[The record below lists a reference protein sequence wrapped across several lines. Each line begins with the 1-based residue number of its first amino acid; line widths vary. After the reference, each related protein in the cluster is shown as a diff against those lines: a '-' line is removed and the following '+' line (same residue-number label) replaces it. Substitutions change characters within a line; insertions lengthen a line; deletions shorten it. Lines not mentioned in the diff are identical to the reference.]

1 MSTPKVSVVIPTY
14 NRAHLI
20 GETLESVLAQTFG
33 DYEIVVIDDG
43 STDDTRSVV
52 AKVAPQA
59 RYIYQENT
67 GIPEVLNVC
76 IREAHGEYIQHLG
89 SDDVLIED
97 TLARSVALLDAH
109 PDVAMVHGAAWLIDG
124 ASERLSI
131 SRPDFAT
138 GDYIRS
144 GREEIRDL
152 LFSNHIVAPTAMV
165 RRQVML
171 ETGLFDAR
179 FGLYEDWNLW
189 TRIARKHDIAYC
201 HEPLV
206 NYRVHSGPSGSIF
219 HTASTHDIDLYRR
232 MHLDEVLNDP
242 SLRDVY
248 AGVKRKALAL
258 HHMVVGKR
266 GCETGEMWYARRAA
280 VKAAFSHPSA
290 VPAAVRLFA
299 RTLAPT
305 PLVKFVRRRREKR
318 AHRLTAS
325 GATTQGASE

>member
-1 MSTPKVSVVIPTY
+1 MSLPKVTVIIPTY

-20 GETLESVLAQTFG
+20 GETLESVLAQTLD
-33 DYEIVVIDDG
+33 DYEIVVVDDG

-52 AKVAPQA
+52 AKVAPGA

-76 IREAHGEYIQHLG
+76 IREARGEYIQHLG
-89 SDDVLIED
+89 SDDLLVED
-97 TLARSVALLDAH
+97 TLARSAALLDAH
-109 PDVAMVHGAAWLIDG
+109 PEVALVYGAAWLIDG
-124 ASERLSI
+124 ASKRLSVC
-131 SRPDFAT
+131 RPDFAT

-152 LFSNHIVAPTAMV
+152 LFSNHIVAPTVMA
-165 RRQVML
+165 RRQVVL
-171 ETGLFDAR
+171 EAGLFDVR
-179 FGLYEDWNLW
+179 FRLYEDWNLW
-189 TRIARKHDIAYC
+189 MRIARKHDIAYS

-206 NYRVHSGPSGSIF
+206 NYRVHDGPSGSIF

-232 MHLDEVLNDP
+232 MQLDEVLNDP

-248 AGVKRKALAL
+248 AGVRRRALAV
-258 HHMVVGKR
+258 HHLAVGKR
-266 GCETGEMWYARRAA
+266 GRETGEKWYARRSA

-299 RTLAPT
+299 RTFAPA
-305 PLVKFVRRRREKR
+305 PLVDFVHRRREKR
-318 AHRLTAS
+318 AHKPTTT
-325 GATTQGASE
+325 GAMPQGAPE

>member
-33 DYEIVVIDDG
+33 DYEIVVVDDG

-52 AKVAPQA
+52 TRIAPQA

-76 IREAHGEYIQHLG
+76 LREARGEYIQHLG
-89 SDDVLIED
+89 SDDVLVED

-109 PDVAMVHGAAWLIDG
+109 PDVAMVHGAAWLIDE

-131 SRPDFAT
+131 SRPGFAT

-152 LFSNHIVAPTAMV
+152 LFSNHIVAPTVMA

-171 ETGLFDAR
+171 EMGIYDAR

-189 TRIARKHDIAYC
+189 TRIAKKHDIAYS

-206 NYRVHSGPSGSIF
+206 NYRVHGGPSGSIF
-219 HTASTHDIDLYRR
+219 HTASAHDIDLYRR
-232 MHLDEVLNDP
+232 MHLDDVLNDP
-242 SLRDVY
+242 SVRDIY
-248 AGVKRKALAL
+248 AGVKRRALAL
-258 HHMVVGKR
+258 HHLVVGKR
-266 GCETGEMWYARRAA
+266 ACETGEMWYARRSA
-280 VKAAFSHPSA
+280 VRAAFSHPSA
-290 VPAAVRLFA
+290 AAAAARLFA
-299 RTLAPT
+299 RTLAPA
-305 PLVKFVRRRREKR
+305 PLVNFVRRRREKR
-318 AHRLTAS
+318 TQRP
-325 GATTQGASE
+325 ATFGTTSQRAPE

>member
-1 MSTPKVSVVIPTY
+1 MSTPKVSVIIPTY

-20 GETLESVLAQTFG
+20 GETLESVLAQTYT
-33 DYEIVVIDDG
+33 DYEIVIVDDG

-52 AKVAPQA
+52 EMVAPQA
-59 RYIYQENT
+59 RYIYQENM

-76 IREAHGEYIQHLG
+76 IREARGEYIHHLG
-89 SDDVLIED
+89 SDDLLVED
-97 TLARSVALLDAH
+97 TLARSAALLDAH
-109 PDVAMVHGAAWLIDG
+109 PDVAMVHGAAWLIDEAG
-124 ASERLSI
+124 ERLSV

-144 GREEIRDL
+144 GREEIHDL
-152 LFSNHIVAPTAMV
+152 LFSNHIVAPTVMA
-165 RRQVML
+165 RRRVML

-189 TRIARKHDIAYC
+189 TRIAKKHDITYV

-219 HTASTHDIDLYRR
+219 HTATTHDIDLYRR

-248 AGVKRKALAL
+248 AGVKRRVLAL

-266 GCETGEMWYARRAA
+266 ACETGEMWYARRSAA
-280 VKAAFSHPSA
+280 KAAFSHPSA
-290 VPAAVRLFA
+290 MPGAARLLA
-299 RTLAPT
+299 RTLAPS
-305 PLVKFVRRRREKR
+305 PLVAFVRRRRER
-318 AHRLTAS
+318 AHGLATAA
-325 GATTQGASE
+325 ATTQAARE

>member
-20 GETLESVLAQTFG
+20 GETLESVLAQTFS
-33 DYEIVVIDDG
+33 DYEIVVVDDG
-43 STDDTRSVV
+43 SIDDTRSVV
-52 AKVAPQA
+52 ARVAPQA
-59 RYIYQENT
+59 RYIYQKNT

-76 IREAHGEYIQHLG
+76 VRAARGEYIQHLG
-89 SDDVLIED
+89 SDDVLIDD

-109 PDVAMVHGAAWLIDG
+109 PDVALVHGAAWLIDG
-124 ASERLSI
+124 ESKRLSI
-131 SRPDFAT
+131 SRPTFAT

-152 LFSNHIVAPTAMV
+152 LFSNHIVAPTVMV

-171 ETGLFDAR
+171 ETGLFDGR

-189 TRIARKHDIAYC
+189 TRIAKKHDIAYS

-219 HTASTHDIDLYRR
+219 HTASTHDIDLYRG

-248 AGVKRKALAL
+248 AGVRRKAMAL
-258 HHMVVGKR
+258 HHMVVANR
-266 GCETGEMWYARRAA
+266 GCETGEMWYARRSAI
-280 VKAAFSHPSA
+280 KAAFAHPSA
-290 VPAAVRLFA
+290 VPSATRLFA

-305 PLVKFVRRRREKR
+305 PLVNFVRRRREKR
-318 AHRLTAS
+318 AHEAATP
-325 GATTQGASE
+325 GATTQELPE

>member
-33 DYEIVVIDDG
+33 DYESVVVDDG
-43 STDDTRSVV
+43 STDNTRSVLK
-52 AKVAPQA
+52 KVAPEA
-59 RYIYQENT
+59 RYIYQENK

-76 IREAHGEYIQHLG
+76 IREARGEYIQHLG

-97 TLARSVALLDAH
+97 TLARSVTLLDAH
-109 PDVAMVHGAAWLIDG
+109 PEVALVHGAAWLIDG
-124 ASERLSI
+124 DSKRFSV
-131 SRPDFAT
+131 SRPAFAT

-152 LFSNHIVAPTAMV
+152 LFSNHIVAPTVMV

-171 ETGLFDAR
+171 DTGLFDAR

-189 TRIARKHDIAYC
+189 TRIAKKHDIAYC

-219 HTASTHDIDLYRR
+219 HTATTHDIDRYRR
-232 MHLDEVLNDP
+232 MHLDEVLNDA
-242 SLRDVY
+242 SLGDVY
-248 AGVKRKALAL
+248 AGVRRKALAL
-258 HHMVVGKR
+258 HHMVVGMR
-266 GCETGEMWYARRAA
+266 GCETGEMWYARRSA
-280 VKAAFSHPSA
+280 VKAAFTHPSA
-290 VPAAVRLFA
+290 IPGASRLFA

-305 PLVKFVRRRREKR
+305 PLVNFVRRRRQKR
-318 AHRLTAS
+318 AQKLSTPGS
-325 GATTQGASE
+325 ATQELSD

>member
-1 MSTPKVSVVIPTY
+1 MSSPRVSVVIPTY

-20 GETLESVLAQTFG
+20 GETLESVLAQTFD

-43 STDDTRSVV
+43 STDDTSAVV
-52 AKVAPQA
+52 AGIAPQA
-59 RYIYQENT
+59 RYIYQENK

-76 IREAHGEYIQHLG
+76 LREARGEYIQHLG
-89 SDDVLIED
+89 SDDLLVED

-124 ASERLSI
+124 ASERFSV
-131 SRPDFAT
+131 SRPAFAT

-152 LFSNHIVAPTAMV
+152 LFSNHIVAPTVMA

-171 ETGLFDAR
+171 ERGLYDAR

-189 TRIARKHDIAYC
+189 TRIAKEHDIAYS

-206 NYRVHSGPSGSIF
+206 SYRVHGGPSGSIF
-219 HTASTHDIDLYRR
+219 HTATTHDIDRYRR
-232 MHLDEVLNDP
+232 MHLDDVFNDA

-248 AGVKRKALAL
+248 SGVRRRALAI
-258 HHMVVGKR
+258 HHTVVGKR
-266 GCETGEMWYARRAA
+266 GCEIGDMWYARRSA

-290 VPAAVRLFA
+290 VPAALRLFA

-305 PLVKFVRRRREKR
+305 PLVNFVRRRREKR
-318 AHRLTAS
+318 AGKVMAT
-325 GATTQGASE
+325 GAGTQGASK

>member
-1 MSTPKVSVVIPTY
+1 VSVIIPTY

-33 DYEIVVIDDG
+33 DYEIVVVDDG

-52 AKVAPQA
+52 EKVAPQA

-76 IREAHGEYIQHLG
+76 IREARGEYIQHLG

-97 TLARSVALLDAH
+97 TLARSVALLDAL
-109 PDVAMVHGAAWLIDG
+109 PGVAMVHGAAWLIDET
-124 ASERLSI
+124 SERLAV

-152 LFSNHIVAPTAMV
+152 LFSNHIVAPTVMV

-189 TRIARKHDIAYC
+189 TRIAKKHDIAYSN
-201 HEPLV
+201 EPLV

-219 HTASTHDIDLYRR
+219 NTASAHDIDLYRR
-232 MHLDEVLNDP
+232 MHLDEVFNDP
-242 SLRDVY
+242 SLRDIY
-248 AGVKRKALAL
+248 AGVKRKALA
-258 HHMVVGKR
+258 HHHLVVGR
-266 GCETGEMWYARRAA
+266 RAWETGKMWYARWSAA
-280 VKAAFSHPSA
+280 KAAFSHLSA
-290 VPAAVRLFA
+290 ARAAVLLAA
-299 RTLAPT
+299 RTFAPK
-305 PLVKFVRRRREKR
+305 PLVTFVRKRREKR
-318 AHRLTAS
+318 AHEPATS
-325 GATTQGASE
+325 GVTTRVAPE